1 MYKIGT
7 YISYRSEG
15 VCVINEIKQQKFGAL
30 DTASEYY
37 VLSPIVDLNSKLYVP
52 VNNEVLVSKM
62 RPLCSA
68 DELNAM
74 VIELREEKMEWIKEP
89 RPRNNAFREIL
100 SLGDRVAL
108 IKLVHTLVAQAEVFE
123 SIGKTLTQGDE
134 MTLKR
139 AKDMLIAEFS
149 FTTDVN
155 NEQKLMDVLSCKVKC
170 LPKS

>member
-1 MYKIGT
+1 MYKVGT
-7 YISYRSEG
+7 YVSYRSEG
-15 VCVINEIKQQKFGAL
+15 VCIINEIKQQEFGAL
-30 DTASEYY
+30 DMLSEYY
-37 VLSPIVDLNSKLYVP
+37 ILSPIGDPNSKLYVP
-52 VNNEVLVSKM
+52 VNNEALVLKM
-62 RPLCSA
+62 RPLFSA
-68 DELNAM
+68 EELNALAR
-74 VIELREEKMEWIKEP
+74 ELRNEKMEWIKEP

-149 FTTDVN
+149 FTTNVN
-155 NEQKLMDVLSCKVKC
+155 NEQRLMDLLYCRAECS
-170 LPKS
+170 PKA

>member
-1 MYKIGT
+1 MYKVGT
-7 YISYRSEG
+7 YVSYRSEG
-15 VCVINEIKQQKFGAL
+15 VCIINEIKQQEFGAL
-30 DTASEYY
+30 DMLSEYY
-37 VLSPIVDLNSKLYVP
+37 ILSPIGDPNSKLYVP
-52 VNNEVLVSKM
+52 VNNEALVLKM
-62 RPLCSA
+62 RPLFSA
-68 DELNAM
+68 EELNALAR
-74 VIELREEKMEWIKEP
+74 ELRNEKMEWIKEP

-108 IKLVHTLVAQAEVFE
+108 IKLVHTLVAQAEEFE

-155 NEQKLMDVLSCKVKC
+155 NEQRLMDLLSCRAEC
-170 LPKS
+170 SPKA

>member
-37 VLSPIVDLNSKLYVP
+37 VLSPIVDLNSTLYVP

-74 VIELREEKMEWIKEP
+74 AIELREEKMEWIKEP

-139 AKDMLIAEFS
+139 AKDMLVAEFS